1 LPEWNVLG
9 GFMTDRITPLP
20 WKLVGEGP
28 WIDGGS
34 NQQDIWPVARVSLL
48 EPASSYPDAEDRMR
62 ANAAYIVHACNA
74 LPKLEAL
81 NAELLKKTEY
91 ALFMVQQYSKEH
103 PLFNEMVAELEDL
116 IKRAKGMVS
125 NG

>member
-1 LPEWNVLG
+1 MSEAN
-9 GFMTDRITPLP
+9 TDRITPLP
-20 WKLVGEGP
+20 WKSWKTEMFNKHKTRGLDEWASGYNVGLDNGLQEAVE
-28 WIDGGS
+28 IYEQS
-34 NQQDIWPVARVSLL
+34 A
-48 EPASSYPDAEDRMR
+48 
-62 ANAAYIVHACNA
+62 
-74 LPKLEAL
+74 KLEAL

>member
-1 LPEWNVLG
+1 MSEAN
-9 GFMTDRITPLP
+9 TDRITPLP
-20 WKLVGEGP
+20 WFVDVCNSGESCWCRTIGNKEGN
-28 WIDGGS
+28 DS
-34 NQQDIWPVARVSLL
+34 NEHCIAPSGTLKAAD
-48 EPASSYPDAEDRMR
+48 
-62 ANAAYIVHACNA
+62 AAYIVHACNT